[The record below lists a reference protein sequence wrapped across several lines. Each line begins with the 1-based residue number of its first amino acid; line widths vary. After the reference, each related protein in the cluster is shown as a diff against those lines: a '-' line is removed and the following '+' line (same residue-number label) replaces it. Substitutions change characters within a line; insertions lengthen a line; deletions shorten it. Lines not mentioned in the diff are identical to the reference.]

1 MLMALYNKAR
11 CCTAANVI
19 TYDQAAEVQAF
30 VFVCVV
36 GFKSKSRAALGV
48 QVLSFLI
55 EVRLINFD
63 YLKFNGG
70 RFKL

>member
-19 TYDQAAEVQAF
+19 TYDQAAEVF
-30 VFVCVV
+30 KLLCLSVV
-36 GFKSKSRAALGV
+36 GFKSKFRAALCV

-70 RFKL
+70 RFKF